1 MKDFLN
7 NYSCGM
13 QVTQSNFNH
22 LKFDTTNQEVYARSN
37 RNRMP
42 LPQINQIQQPN
53 QNDKFINRASSLDQ
67 RVELNR
73 TKIMQ
78 RHEEVDNV

>member
-1 MKDFLN
+1 
-7 NYSCGM
+7 M

-73 TKIMQ
+73 TKIMR